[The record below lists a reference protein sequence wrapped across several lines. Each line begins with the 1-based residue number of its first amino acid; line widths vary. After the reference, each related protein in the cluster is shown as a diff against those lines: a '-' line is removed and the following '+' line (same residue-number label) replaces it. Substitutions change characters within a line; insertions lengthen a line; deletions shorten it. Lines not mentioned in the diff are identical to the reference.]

1 MRIQLKKFG
10 NTLISRPA
18 GKEAFLALQP
28 SIKDLLKSDENIE
41 IDFEGVLVLTPSWAD
56 EFITPLSN
64 QFKKRVLLENT
75 TNPSVKA
82 SLETLE
88 KARPGNTI

>member
-28 SIKDLLKSDENIE
+28 LIKDLKSDENIE

-56 EFITPLSN
+56 EFVTPLLN

-88 KARPGNTI
+88 KARPKSE